1 MSAVN
6 NPGVFT
12 VITSKVNFAQNAANA
27 WAGAVCY

>member
-6 NPGVFT
+6 NPGVYT

-27 WAGAVCY
+27 GAGALCH